1 MSQVNTQSA
10 VAEALRGS
18 RNTLGASRAR
28 FYLMTDTGDYR
39 LAASYG
45 FVSRFGPEETLTP
58 GHPLVEWVQHHRR
71 PAFVNS
77 PSEAGQLGEA
87 MERDHYAHSLT
98 APVYQG
104 SRMVGILELQDRL
117 GGAPFG
123 WEDIRRVET
132 AVQRLEAILG
142 RFEASV
148 AHPDSLPPE
157 DQEALFL
164 ADRPANATLF
174 PAPPDLFSA
183 EAKEAAGQ
191 TEHAAPPAPPA
202 PPRVTPPEPVA
213 ESGPAADSAR
223 QESRVLK
230 GFFNTLLLN
239 SELDAVVF
247 SSWTRDLAEITI
259 AARRDLAPPAMA
271 ALVGN
276 LESALRSSAPDLPL
290 ANQKTFRFEFPF
302 GHSAG
307 EIPQLGGVQTSVIN
321 SGPTTLLLS
330 LVFQRPPSAQTEAA
344 WRQTHRLVRA
354 SILRDRWAE
363 RYRRSFR
370 SLVHF
375 LIEPE
380 LRPFPQLKAHAL
392 GVAALCR
399 RLGGAL
405 GMPSETVE
413 QLAVA
418 GLVHDIGLK
427 CLELPYERIAGRR
440 ALDLQE
446 LGVVRQHPAIGATL
460 LSAID
465 FPYPVAPLVKHH
477 HERFDGSGYPDRL
490 SGESIPL
497 GSRIIAI
504 AEAYDAMVAPH
515 SYRAPVSSEAALEII
530 LLKAGTQFDP
540 ELARRFRDLVRE
552 TAAEDGVAFPQI
564 EP

>member
-1 MSQVNTQSA
+1 MPQVNPESA

-45 FVSRFGPEETLTP
+45 FVSRFGPEEVLTS

-77 PSEAGQLGEA
+77 PAEAGQLGDV

-142 RFEASV
+142 RFDPPV
-148 AHPDSLPPE
+148 AQPDPLAQE

-164 ADRPANATLF
+164 ADRPASATQF

-183 EAKEAAGQ
+183 DAKGAVGQ
-191 TEHAAPPAPPA
+191 AERPAPQAPPAPPA
-202 PPRVTPPEPVA
+202 PRRAAPPEPVG

-259 AARRDLAPPAMA
+259 AARGDLAPPAMA
-271 ALVGN
+271 ALV
-276 LESALRSSAPDLPL
+276 
-290 ANQKTFRFEFPF
+290 
-302 GHSAG
+302 
-307 EIPQLGGVQTSVIN
+307 
-321 SGPTTLLLS
+321 
-330 LVFQRPPSAQTEAA
+330 
-344 WRQTHRLVRA
+344 
-354 SILRDRWAE
+354 
-363 RYRRSFR
+363 
-370 SLVHF
+370 
-375 LIEPE
+375 
-380 LRPFPQLKAHAL
+380 
-392 GVAALCR
+392 
-399 RLGGAL
+399 
-405 GMPSETVE
+405 
-413 QLAVA
+413 
-418 GLVHDIGLK
+418 
-427 CLELPYERIAGRR
+427 
-440 ALDLQE
+440 
-446 LGVVRQHPAIGATL
+446 
-460 LSAID
+460 
-465 FPYPVAPLVKHH
+465 
-477 HERFDGSGYPDRL
+477 
-490 SGESIPL
+490 
-497 GSRIIAI
+497 
-504 AEAYDAMVAPH
+504 
-515 SYRAPVSSEAALEII
+515 
-530 LLKAGTQFDP
+530 
-540 ELARRFRDLVRE
+540 
-552 TAAEDGVAFPQI
+552 
-564 EP
+564 

>member
-1 MSQVNTQSA
+1 MSEVKTHSA

-45 FVSRFGPEETLTP
+45 FVSRFGPEEVLTS

-77 PSEAGQLGEA
+77 PAEAGQLGEA

-142 RFEASV
+142 RFDAPV
-148 AHPDSLPPE
+148 AQPDPMPQE

-164 ADRPANATLF
+164 ADRPAKATLF

-191 TEHAAPPAPPA
+191 AERPEPPAPPA
-202 PPRVTPPEPVA
+202 PRRAPPDPVA
-213 ESGPAADSAR
+213 EFGPATDAAR

-271 ALVGN
+271 GLVGN

-330 LVFQRPPSAQTEAA
+330 LVFQRPPSAQAEAA

-380 LRPFPQLKAHAL
+380 LRSFPQLKAHAL

-399 RLGGAL
+399 RLAGAL